1 MSSSRSS
8 RSSRRGAVDGSG
20 ALHGGCARR
29 WGRSRGAA
37 RRGAVSSARVHLRL
51 SHTQHSGLS
60 ALHMSHYQGEI
71 SFKLRPGAATR
82 AFIDLYNAA
91 KTVKRVTTV
100 KSHNAQ
106 RGQRTSHAAWGDNKT
121 NLNSDIFPCS
131 SRHAPPRAARK
142 AVSSQYKA
150 SVKAFEAKG
159 TSFQGR
165 NADTYLWRGDTATE
179 ERPATYANT

>member
-1 MSSSRSS
+1 MVRVHCTAAV
-8 RSSRRGAVDGSG
+8 RGGGPQSRRGA
-20 ALHGGCARR
+20 L
-29 WGRSRGAA
+29 
-37 RRGAVSSARVHLRL
+37 RGAVSSARVHLRL

-106 RGQRTSHAAWGDNKT
+106 RGQRTSHG
-121 NLNSDIFPCS
+121 
-131 SRHAPPRAARK
+131 H
-142 AVSSQYKA
+142 
-150 SVKAFEAKG
+150 G
-159 TSFQGR
+159 
-165 NADTYLWRGDTATE
+165 ATTK
-179 ERPATYANT
+179 RI